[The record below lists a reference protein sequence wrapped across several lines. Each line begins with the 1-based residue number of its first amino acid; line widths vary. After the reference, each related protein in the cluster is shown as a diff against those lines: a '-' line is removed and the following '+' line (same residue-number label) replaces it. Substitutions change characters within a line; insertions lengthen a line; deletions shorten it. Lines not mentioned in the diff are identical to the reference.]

1 MKNKIDKINYQ
12 GLLAVVIFG
21 LVLIGL
27 LELASNLL
35 LRNDIQYQDK
45 IAHIINISGKQR
57 MLTQK
62 IASLSS
68 QYLLGDAQA
77 KENLLKTIKQYQ
89 EAHKLLSSSEII
101 AILPQNLAKQA
112 RKIYGAEDSN
122 LNGMLENYCN
132 HAKLLITL
140 PQSSKEAH
148 KISREIFEASVGI
161 QFHLIDNVVSLYE
174 EAAVDNKEY
183 LQHIKNIFTTIV
195 IFVLLFEFFI
205 LFLPAVM
212 RVRYHYQNLMDIV
225 LKDQLTSL
233 GNRYFFYQK
242 VSKSISI
249 ASKSNRM
256 LAVFYIDLDN
266 FKDIN
271 DAHGTAVG
279 DLLIKEISRRL
290 KSISRGGDTL
300 ARLGGDDFAL
310 LVENINNSSNLSLI
324 AERYLKSFSFPFKI
338 KNKSINISI
347 SLGIALYPKYA
358 KNTDELMRR
367 ADTALHK
374 AKMLGKNKYAFYSD
388 ILHKQ
393 SLRRS
398 QIDTALQLAIER
410 SEFRLHYQPQVDCN
424 NNKVVGVEALIRW
437 ENEELENPSPLEFI
451 PVAESSNYI
460 FKLSQ
465 WVLEQALNDLSIIQE
480 KFNQPNFKMSI
491 NLSGKEFFNEK
502 FMSDKLSIIDR
513 YSSLTNNLIFEVTET
528 ALIKDISH
536 AQKQLKQ
543 LADKGIK
550 IALDDFGTGYSSLKY
565 LKQLPISIVKID
577 GSFIREIEIEASN
590 MEIIKAITN
599 LSKALNF
606 NLVGEGVETFE
617 QLQFMQKNGCSVI
630 QGYYFA
636 RPMELKKL
644 MLFMKSKKEIK
655 NEGGKQ

>member
-1 MKNKIDKINYQ
+1 
-12 GLLAVVIFG
+12 
-21 LVLIGL
+21 
-27 LELASNLL
+27 
-35 LRNDIQYQDK
+35 
-45 IAHIINISGKQR
+45 
-57 MLTQK
+57 
-62 IASLSS
+62 
-68 QYLLGDAQA
+68 
-77 KENLLKTIKQYQ
+77 
-89 EAHKLLSSSEII
+89 
-101 AILPQNLAKQA
+101 
-112 RKIYGAEDSN
+112 
-122 LNGMLENYCN
+122 MLENYCSR
-132 HAKLLITL
+132 AKLLITL
-140 PQSSKEAH
+140 PQTSKEAH
-148 KISREIFEASVGI
+148 KISREIFETSVGI
-161 QFHLIDNVVSLYE
+161 QFHLIDNIVSLYE

-183 LQHIKNIFTTIV
+183 LQYIKNIFTAVV
-195 IFVLLFEFFI
+195 ILVLLLEFFI

-212 RVRYHYQNLMDIV
+212 RVRYHYQNLMDII
-225 LKDQLTSL
+225 LKDQLTGL

-242 VSKSISI
+242 VSNSISI
-249 ASKSNRM
+249 ASKSNHM
-256 LAVFYIDLDN
+256 LAVLYIDLDN

-271 DAHGTAVG
+271 DAHGTVVG

-310 LVENINNSSNLSLI
+310 LVENINNSSDLSLV
-324 AERYLKSFSFPFKI
+324 AERYLKCFSLPFKI

-374 AKMLGKNKYAFYSD
+374 AKMLGKNKYAFYTD

-465 WVLEQALNDLSIIQE
+465 WVLEQALNDLLIIQG

-491 NLSGKEFFNEK
+491 NVSGKEFFNEK
-502 FMSDKLSIIDR
+502 FISDKLSIIDR
-513 YSSLTNNLIFEVTET
+513 YPSLTNNLIFEVTET

-536 AQKQLKQ
+536 AQKQLKK
-543 LADKGIK
+543 LVDKGIK

-617 QLQFMQKNGCSVI
+617 QLQFMQENGCSVI

-655 NEGGKQ
+655 NEEGKQ